1 MVRRIAAL
9 LEGQPAAIVGLIAQ
23 YCADCRTTL
32 SPPTPPLRADAH

>member
-1 MVRRIAAL
+1 MVKRIAAL

-32 SPPTPPLRADAH
+32 SPSTPAPYTDAH